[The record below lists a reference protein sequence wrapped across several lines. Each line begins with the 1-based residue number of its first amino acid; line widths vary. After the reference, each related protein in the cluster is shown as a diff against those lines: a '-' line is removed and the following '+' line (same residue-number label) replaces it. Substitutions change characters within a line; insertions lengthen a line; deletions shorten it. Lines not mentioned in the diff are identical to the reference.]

1 MRIVT
6 VTIDCPYR
14 YNETKDQDAAEDR
27 DFLIRGMVEAK
38 LPASSFASIPERMD
52 FGDIELTMPDTLAV
66 ALMIALS
73 DPEPGKQRPKVKGIK
88 DCYYAPV
95 DEIYGL
101 LSRIETAVQRLE
113 TVDSVFDTNL
123 PDSVGPAS
131 GQLNSHT
138 GTHLTGNVLTQ
149 YNELMLCEDAC
160 TDAMQ
165 KHIDEEGWRIVVVC
179 PQSSRRPDYIM
190 GRYNPNRD
198 HTNSAY
204 GRALRG

>member
-14 YNETKDQDAAEDR
+14 YSETKDQDTAEDR
-27 DFLIRGMVEAK
+27 DFLIRGMVEAR
-38 LPASSFASIPERMD
+38 LPASLFAFIPEQTS
-52 FGDIELTMPDTLAV
+52 FGDIELTMQDTMAV
-66 ALMIALS
+66 SLMIALS
-73 DPEPGKQRPKVKGIK
+73 EPEPGKQRPKVKGIK

-113 TVDSVFDTNL
+113 TVENVLDINL

-131 GQLNSHT
+131 GQLNNHT
-138 GTHLTGNVLTQ
+138 GAHLTGNVLTQ

-165 KHIDEEGWRIVVVC
+165 QHIDEEGWRIVAVC

-198 HTNSAY
+198 HRHGS
-204 GRALRG
+204 RALRG

>member
-14 YNETKDQDAAEDR
+14 YSETKDQDMAEDR
-27 DFLIRGMVEAK
+27 DFLIRGMVEAR
-38 LPASSFASIPERMD
+38 LPASLFAFIPERAS
-52 FGDIELTMPDTLAV
+52 FGDIELTMQDTMAV
-66 ALMIALS
+66 SLMIALS
-73 DPEPGKQRPKVKGIK
+73 EPEPGKQRPKVKGVK
-88 DCYYAPV
+88 DCFHVPH
-95 DEIYGL
+95 DEIRGL
-101 LSRIETAVQRLE
+101 LARIESAVQRLE
-113 TVDSVFDTNL
+113 TVEHVHDTNL

-131 GQLNSHT
+131 GQLNNHT

-165 KHIDEEGWRIVVVC
+165 RHIDEEGWRIVVVC

-190 GRYNPNRD
+190 GRYNPNRGCR
-198 HTNSAY
+198 AG